1 VTREHKLALIVGFS
15 LVLLVTVLIS
25 DHFSRAR
32 QARIAAVKPD
42 ETAVAD
48 ANVPAPVDPMKA
60 LDSLNSHPAPS
71 LQPEASRLVSAPA
84 PATTPPAPEATGPSL
99 GDPTSQQP
107 TQVATAGPS
116 DDLTKTII
124 RNGGTVHMDS
134 SGNGSFTLPAA
145 VGTSGIRTL
154 DAKNRAGET
163 SKVANA
169 PIETSPKGAP
179 AKPEIETVRIHAV
192 QKGETLF
199 QIADKYY
206 GTGHVWRELAKYNG
220 VKDKE
225 GVVRVGMRLKVP
237 SKDVLLGRPSSEHA
251 TASTPP
257 PSTPSTTKPIPGKRP
272 EVTSPK
278 PGRIELASYTVKKG
292 DTLGTISQ
300 KVLGSSKRWQ
310 EIADLNKIDD
320 EEALQAGTVLKV
332 PPKRG

>member
-1 VTREHKLALIVGFS
+1 LIVGFS

-32 QARIAAVKPD
+32 QARIASVKPD
-42 ETAVAD
+42 ETMVAD

-60 LDSLNSHPAPS
+60 LDSLTIHPAPP
-71 LQPEASRLVSAPA
+71 QPEASRLVSAPS
-84 PATTPPAPEATGPSL
+84 PAQEPAGPSL
-99 GDPTSQQP
+99 GDPPSQQP
-107 TQVATAGPS
+107 TQVAAAGTP

-134 SGNGSFTLPAA
+134 AGNGIFTLPAA
-145 VGTSGIRTL
+145 VGTNGIRAL
-154 DAKNRAGET
+154 DAKSHGGET
-163 SKVANA
+163 SKLANA
-169 PIETSPKGAP
+169 PADTSPKATA
-179 AKPEIETVRIHAV
+179 AKPEIETVRVHAV

-220 VKDKE
+220 VKDKG

-237 SKDVLLGRPSSEHA
+237 SKDVLLGRPTSEHA

-257 PSTPSTTKPIPGKRP
+257 ASAPSTIKPTPGKRP
-272 EVTSPK
+272 EATPPK